1 MTLVHVLKQC
11 GDDLSRENI
20 MRQAADIHDLALPM
34 LLPGVAINTSP
45 TDFRA
50 LKQMRLVRFDGQ
62 TWQTF
67 SELIGDEM

>member
-1 MTLVHVLKQC
+1 
-11 GDDLSRENI
+11 
-20 MRQAADIHDLALPM
+20 MRHAADIHDLALPM

-45 TDFRA
+45 TDFRP

-62 TWQTF
+62 TWQSF